1 MMISVEQ
8 LHRALGGKIC
18 RAKDGTQQ
26 VLCPGPT
33 DTGKYT
39 SLSVKAADGDPGF
52 IICSFDTG
60 VTFEQCMDYV
70 R

>member
-33 DTGKYT
+33 DTAKPVA
-39 SLSVKAADGDPGF
+39 SDDKEVHHD
-52 IICSFDTG
+52 
-60 VTFEQCMDYV
+60 

>member
-1 MMISVEQ
+1 MMIAVEQ

-26 VLCPGPT
+26 VLCPGPA

-39 SLSVKAADGDPGF
+39 SLSDKASGWRSW
-52 IICSFDTG
+52 I
-60 VTFEQCMDYV
+60 YYLLL
-70 R
+70 